1 MEMSNEEYIVLKT
14 DIGEMKSDIKYLK
27 EDKTVVRTLL
37 DEIKALQINS
47 AVLIEQMITLQKN
60 YETMNENMKCIEVAF
75 NKNLDKVSSSV
86 CDIQAQ
92 PLKTYNVV
100 KERTLMA
107 VIGTTVGIIIA
118 YIMGKLG
125 LT

>member
-1 MEMSNEEYIVLKT
+1 MEMSNDEYIILKT

-37 DEIKALQINS
+37 DEIKTLQINS

-60 YETMNENMKCIEVAF
+60 YETMNENIKCIEVAF
-75 NKNLDKVSSSV
+75 NKNLDKVETSV
-86 CDIQAQ
+86 CDIQNA

-100 KERTLMA
+100 KERTLMV
-107 VIGTTVGIIIA
+107 VIGSIAGAIIT
-118 YIMGKLG
+118 YVMGKLG
-125 LT
+125 IT